1 MKADISKIVSRLEEI
16 YQCGAKEDGTHTRM
30 AFSKEDVKARE
41 LFTGWAEQL
50 GMSHRMD
57 AAGNLIVRMEGKNPG
72 LPAILMGSHMDT
84 VPDGGRY
91 DGVVGCVGAL
101 SVCEAMAE
109 EGYVPNHPIEVIVF
123 TDEEGFRFGKGLLGS
138 SAICGQ
144 DPDISD
150 DEPDI
155 YGEARGRVMETY
167 GIRSENVLEAKRD
180 KDSVHCFIELH
191 VEQGATLDKSGTSIG
206 IVSSIAGVNRYE
218 VTVTGEANHAGSTTM
233 EDRRDALVAAAGF
246 INKVPEV
253 TTEYGNHFTVA
264 TVGTIKV
271 TPHSVNVI
279 PGTCTFSLEIRDQS
293 NEVMKLIEQK
303 LQESLGDICRKYAV
317 SYTFVPTSFH
327 EPAPMCDWV
336 KDKIEE
342 AVKELGYDYKVIPS
356 GAFHDSLIMTSVFT
370 TAMIFVPSVNGI
382 SHNRNEFTR
391 EEDIEKGCNVLLET
405 VLKVDEM
412 I

>member
-167 GIRSENVLEAKRD
+167 GIR
-180 KDSVHCFIELH
+180 C
-191 VEQGATLDKSGTSIG
+191 
-206 IVSSIAGVNRYE
+206 
-218 VTVTGEANHAGSTTM
+218 
-233 EDRRDALVAAAGF
+233 
-246 INKVPEV
+246 
-253 TTEYGNHFTVA
+253 
-264 TVGTIKV
+264 
-271 TPHSVNVI
+271 
-279 PGTCTFSLEIRDQS
+279 
-293 NEVMKLIEQK
+293 
-303 LQESLGDICRKYAV
+303 
-317 SYTFVPTSFH
+317 
-327 EPAPMCDWV
+327 
-336 KDKIEE
+336 
-342 AVKELGYDYKVIPS
+342 
-356 GAFHDSLIMTSVFT
+356 
-370 TAMIFVPSVNGI
+370 
-382 SHNRNEFTR
+382 
-391 EEDIEKGCNVLLET
+391 
-405 VLKVDEM
+405 
-412 I
+412 